1 MRLKYSEDQN
11 KTNVSLGPLIN
22 TPKTSTTGHQ
32 DDIIM
37 SRVAQLDSQELSN
50 EVYRLIWE
58 DFQSHLQPNNHK
70 EELKLLIHSLVFY
83 FASSYSTRSASTTTY
98 ASVLSGVNFKCKKRT
113 LYLVTI
119 LANYLHS
126 KVSHRVFNSTSKLAL
141 RLYTLVAHI
150 YINMDLLNSID
161 FLLSASSNRSTFLS
175 PLHRLLGV
183 SSTADTEHP
192 KDFYQNTVYAG
203 IEFQNRQL
211 LWNAIL
217 ELFNMTL
224 LNNARWFMNKPKSIQ
239 NKEINKNSVHCPHC
253 GEFPVN
259 PYQMT
264 CCNGVFCYICAVT
277 ALEWSHCCQCDKTKN
292 LSAKPFY

>member
-1 MRLKYSEDQN
+1 MW
-11 KTNVSLGPLIN
+11 T
-22 TPKTSTTGHQ
+22 
-32 DDIIM
+32 
-37 SRVAQLDSQELSN
+37 
-50 EVYRLIWE
+50 
-58 DFQSHLQPNNHK
+58 DFESHLQPAKYK
-70 EELKLLIHSLVFY
+70 EELKLLVQTLVFY
-83 FASSYSTRSASTTTY
+83 FGSTYSKRSASTATY
-98 ASVLSGVNFKCKKRT
+98 ASALSGVNFRCRKRT

-126 KVSHRVFNSTSKLAL
+126 KISHLVFNSTSKLAL
-141 RLYTLVAHI
+141 RLYTFLAHI
-150 YINMDLLNSID
+150 YINFDLLNSID

-183 SSTADTEHP
+183 SSTADSEDP

-224 LNNARWFMNKPKSIQ
+224 LNNARWFIIRPKSIQ
-239 NKEINKNSVHCPHC
+239 KKQFGKNSVYCPQC

-259 PYQMT
+259 PYQMA
-264 CCNGVFCYICAVT
+264 CCDGIYCYVCAVT
-277 ALEWSHCCQCDKTKN
+277 ALEWSHCCQCDETKN